1 MVKDDQLPAAN
12 ANIGPG
18 ADRNDPGAA
27 YSAALGDLLRFRPS
41 LEASLDA
48 LIARHPDFAPA
59 ALARAYLGVLTSE
72 PRPSREALA
81 VLTAMEREV
90 PHQKLSPAEQQHLRV
105 IEAWAAGH
113 FGQAQKALDALVATD
128 PNDVLAL
135 FAGHQLDFFL
145 GDCVSLRD
153 RIGRVLPDWDPR
165 DPVYGFL
172 LGMFAFGLEECGW
185 YDRAESV
192 GTKALEFHPEDVW
205 ALHAVVHTH
214 EMRGQVAL
222 GLALMDQLAPHW
234 TEGNF
239 LNVHNFWHRALYLLE
254 LGDQDSVLSIYDRH
268 LHNHSSAG
276 VALEML
282 DAASLLWRLFLDGRE
297 ETERFNALASA
308 WEKWGEDGGGRSG
321 DTSNESFY
329 VFNDCHA
336 VMALVGAGRYEEAER
351 WVRELRRYADTADD
365 GLTNVEMTRAVG
377 LPVAEALLAFGA
389 GRHDEVV
396 DLLLPIREGLARF
409 GGSHAQRD
417 AFQRTLLES
426 SLRSGNYALARWL
439 VNERISL
446 KEDSPYNWQARKSVA
461 DAAGDPAAA
470 HMADARVASLR
481 GGWRRNYAG

>member
-1 MVKDDQLPAAN
+1 MNEPGDAYAA
-12 ANIGPG
+12 AI
-18 ADRNDPGAA
+18 
-27 YSAALGDLLRFRPS
+27 GDLLRFRPS
-41 LEASLDA
+41 LETHLDA
-48 LIARHPDFAPA
+48 LMARHPDFAPA

-72 PRPSREALA
+72 PRPSREALG
-81 VLTAMEREV
+81 VLAALEREV
-90 PHQKLSPAEQQHLRV
+90 PHEKLRPAEQEHRRA
-105 IEAWAAGH
+105 IEAWAAGR
-113 FGQAQKALDALVATD
+113 FIEAQRALDALVAND
-128 PNDVLAL
+128 PYDVLAL

-145 GDCVSLRD
+145 GDCVNLRD

-165 DPVYGFL
+165 DPAYGFL

-192 GTKALEFHPEDVW
+192 GTQALESHPEDVW

-214 EMRGQVAL
+214 EMRAQVAL
-222 GLALMDQLAPHW
+222 GVALMDRLAPHW

-239 LNVHNFWHRALYLLE
+239 LNVHNFWHKALYLLE
-254 LGDQDSVLSIYDRH
+254 LGDQDAVLAIYDRH
-268 LHNHSSAG
+268 LHNQDSAG

-297 ETERFNALASA
+297 ETERFDALASA
-308 WEKWGEDGGGRSG
+308 WAKWGEEGCGRAG
-321 DTSNESFY
+321 EGPGESFY

-336 VMALVGAGRYEEAER
+336 VMALVGAGRYDEAER
-351 WVRELRRYADTADD
+351 RVRELRRYAARAED
-365 GLTNVEMTRAVG
+365 GLTNVQMTRAVG

-396 DLLLPIREGLARF
+396 DLLMPIRARLARF

-426 SLRSGNYALARWL
+426 SLRSGNHALARWL

-446 KEDSPYNWQARKSVA
+446 KEDSPYNWQARKRLADGAGDGAAA
-461 DAAGDPAAA
+461 DA
-470 HMADARVASLR
+470 ADARVASLR
-481 GGWRRNYAG
+481 AGWRGSPAG